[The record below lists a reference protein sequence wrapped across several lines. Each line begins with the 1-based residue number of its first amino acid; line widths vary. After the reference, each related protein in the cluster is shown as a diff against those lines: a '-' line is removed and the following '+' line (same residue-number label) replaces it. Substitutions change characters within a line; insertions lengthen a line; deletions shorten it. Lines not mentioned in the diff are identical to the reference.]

1 MGYTVPPLTIADK
14 KILRGETPTEQD
26 YENSLKEIIK
36 DSEKTIRY
44 NNISMAIAGSLF
56 ILMIIITFVIY
67 LCKANI

>member
-1 MGYTVPPLTIADK
+1 MGLVPTKLTIADIK
-14 KILRGETPTEQD
+14 LLRGETPTDQD
-26 YENSLKEIIK
+26 YEDSLKEIIE

-67 LCKANI
+67 LCRANI